1 MLRSIRSRIAVP
13 YVILILLTMLGL
25 GVFLSYFLRQIY
37 LENLQNQLST
47 NVRMVGEAIQMDP
60 DVLHDPELVNN
71 LVGKWSGV
79 INARLTVIDSDG
91 IVLGDSHADYKTMEN
106 HANRPEISEAFLN
119 GNGTSTRFSRTTSY
133 RTVYV
138 ATSISD
144 GNQNDFVVRV
154 AYLLD
159 DVQADITLL
168 RRTLIGAT
176 LIVMLIATLLAIII
190 ANSTTKPI
198 RETTE
203 AVAILA
209 QQEIYKEIPPQPIE
223 LTTID
228 EVAQLVYAINLMARE
243 VHMQVRNVELERSTL
258 LSILQ
263 EMTDGVITVNQ
274 QGRIEMINPAAEN
287 MFSVKSESVY
297 GISLAEGIRLH
308 QVVELW
314 QHCRDTR
321 STQYA
326 MLEISATR
334 QYIQGVA
341 TPLEKPAPGS
351 VLLIFQNITH
361 QRFLETVRR
370 DFVSNI
376 SHELRT
382 PLASLK
388 ALTETLL
395 DSAIDDPQAAR
406 RFLKR
411 MDAEVDALTQ
421 IVSELLQL
429 SRVESGKVPF
439 QMQLTKPDEIIN
451 PAVERLL
458 LQADR
463 AELSINVECPLGL
476 PAILA
481 DPARLEQ
488 VVVNLLHN
496 AIKFTPSGGE
506 IRIKVRQQD
515 DDHQDGGMMLFSISD
530 TGIGIE
536 SEDLPRIFERFYKV
550 DRARSSGGT
559 GLGLA
564 IARHTVEAHGGV
576 IWAESVAKQGSTFY
590 FTIPIAE

>member
-1 MLRSIRSRIAVP
+1 
-13 YVILILLTMLGL
+13 
-25 GVFLSYFLRQIY
+25 
-37 LENLQNQLST
+37 
-47 NVRMVGEAIQMDP
+47 
-60 DVLHDPELVNN
+60 
-71 LVGKWSGV
+71 
-79 INARLTVIDSDG
+79 
-91 IVLGDSHADYKTMEN
+91 
-106 HANRPEISEAFLN
+106 
-119 GNGTSTRFSRTTSY
+119 
-133 RTVYV
+133 
-138 ATSISD
+138 
-144 GNQNDFVVRV
+144 
-154 AYLLD
+154 
-159 DVQADITLL
+159 
-168 RRTLIGAT
+168 
-176 LIVMLIATLLAIII
+176 
-190 ANSTTKPI
+190 
-198 RETTE
+198 
-203 AVAILA
+203 
-209 QQEIYKEIPPQPIE
+209 
-223 LTTID
+223 
-228 EVAQLVYAINLMARE
+228 
-243 VHMQVRNVELERSTL
+243 
-258 LSILQ
+258 
-263 EMTDGVITVNQ
+263 
-274 QGRIEMINPAAEN
+274 
-287 MFSVKSESVY
+287 
-297 GISLAEGIRLH
+297 
-308 QVVELW
+308 
-314 QHCRDTR
+314 
-321 STQYA
+321 

-439 QMQLTKPDEIIN
+439 QMQSTKPDEIIN

-463 AELSINVECPLGL
+463 AELSINLECPPGL

-515 DDHQDGGMMLFSISD
+515 DDHQDGGMVLFSISD

-576 IWAESVAKQGSTFY
+576 IWAESVAKHGSTFY
-590 FTIPIAE
+590 FTIPIAK